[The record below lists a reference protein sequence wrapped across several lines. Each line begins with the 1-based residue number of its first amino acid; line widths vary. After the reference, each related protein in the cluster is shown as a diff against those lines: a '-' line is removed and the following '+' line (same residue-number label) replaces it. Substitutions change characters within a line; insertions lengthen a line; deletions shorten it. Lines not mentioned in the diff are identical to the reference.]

1 VKAET
6 VIYFTEKEEE
16 FANLLTEIGI
26 TRKMAKVLVF
36 LVNMPDA
43 TTHMIEAGTDM
54 RQPEVSFAMGLLKKR
69 GWITSSEYKNE
80 YKTRPAKIYKLAK
93 PITEILDSIKEEV
106 EIKANNELES
116 IKKLQNYLKN

>member
-1 VKAET
+1 MIHIHLNDCSSHLVRPEGDCVKAET
-6 VIYFTEKEEE
+6 VIYFTEKEEG

-36 LVNMPDA
+36 LVNMPEA

-69 GWITSSEYKNE
+69 GWITSSEYKNRRT
-80 YKTRPAKIYKLAK
+80 KRRKST
-93 PITEILDSIKEEV
+93 
-106 EIKANNELES
+106 N
-116 IKKLQNYLKN
+116 LQNR